1 MPMTHETRPPPPP
14 IDNVSDSGDDG
25 RMENRIEKLETE
37 LAAIKLDL
45 GVIKATCATKSDLAE
60 LRASLAEVKT
70 TIILWVV
77 TTIVLG
83 QILPGLL
90 KQFGLM

>member
-1 MPMTHETRPPPPP
+1 
-14 IDNVSDSGDDG
+14 
-25 RMENRIEKLETE
+25 MEKRIEKLEIE

-45 GVIKATCATKSDLAE
+45 GIIKANGATKSDIAE
-60 LRASLAEVKT
+60 LKATMSEAKT

-77 TTIVLG
+77 TAVVLA

-90 KQFGLM
+90 GSLDLCKN

>member
-1 MPMTHETRPPPPP
+1 MTHETRPPPPP
-14 IDNVSDSGDDG
+14 IDNVSGDGDDG
-25 RMENRIEKLETE
+25 RMEKRIEKLETR
-37 LAAIKLDL
+37 LAAIEVDL
-45 GVIKATCATKSDLAE
+45 GIIKATCATKADLAE

-70 TIILWVV
+70 TIILWVF